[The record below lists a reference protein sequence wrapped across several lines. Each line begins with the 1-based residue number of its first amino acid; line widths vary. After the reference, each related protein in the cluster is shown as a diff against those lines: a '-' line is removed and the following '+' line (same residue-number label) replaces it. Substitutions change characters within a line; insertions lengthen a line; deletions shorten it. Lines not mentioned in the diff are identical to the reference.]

1 MQLKVGDSTEPK
13 IPTLQL
19 CPKTE
24 DIGELQTQNST
35 CHIQVEHA
43 YMYGSC
49 ASAEGVWQWL
59 NQV

>member
-35 CHIQVEHA
+35 CHIQVEHTC
-43 YMYGSC
+43 MDPVQVRKVCGS
-49 ASAEGVWQWL
+49 G
-59 NQV
+59 